1 MEPATSPPHLRDA
14 LLLLR
19 REHFPEALDALD
31 AALAAEPDNAD
42 VHAFRSAALL
52 ALGRPVDAQAAA
64 ELALS
69 LDPDGFAANQKGGE
83 LSFRMGLL
91 DAAADQ
97 FLAAVRAARP
107 GSADEAAAASFLALV
122 RKRQRSAI
130 SHHAVLP
137 GLTGDWRPSRRALA
151 NRWRGFL
158 RRPVA
163 G

>member
-1 MEPATSPPHLRDA
+1 MPRVTSPSHLGDA

-19 REHFPEALDALD
+19 REHFPEALETLDTALSAD
-31 AALAAEPDNAD
+31 PDNAD
-42 VHAFRSAALL
+42 IHAYRSAALL
-52 ALGRPVDAQAAA
+52 ALGRPLDAQVEAG
-64 ELALS
+64 LAMS
-69 LDPDGFAANQKGGE
+69 LDPAGFAANQKGGE
-83 LSFRMGLL
+83 LSLRMGLL
-91 DAAADQ
+91 DTAADQ

-107 GSADEAAAASFLALV
+107 GSADEVAAAYSLALV

-137 GLTGDWRPSRRALA
+137 GLPGVWRSSRRAMG
-151 NRWRGFL
+151 NRWRALL

>member
-1 MEPATSPPHLRDA
+1 VQPVTSSPPLRDA

-19 REHFPEALDALD
+19 REHFPEALESLD
-31 AALAAEPDNAD
+31 AALARDPGNAD
-42 VHAFRSAALL
+42 IHAYRSAALL
-52 ALGRPVDAQAAA
+52 ALGRPIDAQAEA
-64 ELALS
+64 ELAMS
-69 LDPDGFAANQKGGE
+69 LEPDGFAANQKGGE

-107 GSADEAAAASFLALV
+107 GSADEVAAAFSLAQV

-137 GLTGDWRPSRRALA
+137 GLPGAWRRSRRALG
-151 NRWRGFL
+151 NRWRGL
-158 RRPVA
+158 LGRPIA